1 MTQTMTATST
11 KSAAFTGAA
20 YMVGA
25 GLLFAVINV
34 ANTQLT
40 WVYGLKSTTV
50 AFWEYFIALLFSL
63 PWVFRHLRSSL
74 TTSQIPLHILRVA
87 LAAGGVQL
95 WVLGF
100 SSGVPLWQ
108 MIALI
113 MTSPFFVTIGSL
125 LVLGETVTKER
136 WISLVIGFIGA
147 MIILS
152 PWSDTFT
159 IAMLYPL
166 GASFMWAMYSLI
178 TKHMT
183 KTENA
188 DTLTLYLLLL
198 LTPINAV
205 LAFNGGFVIKT
216 DITIVSTEIAI
227 AIVVGVGVLVAIAQ
241 YFLVKAYDVADAAYL
256 QPFDYVKQPVNII
269 LGWLVYNYLP
279 EGIMWLG
286 TSLIFGASIYL
297 LQSEIKK

>member
-1 MTQTMTATST
+1 MTQTPHT
-11 KSAAFTGAA
+11 KNAAYIGAA

-25 GLLFAVINV
+25 GLFFAVINV

-63 PWVFRHLRSSL
+63 PWVLRHLRSSL
-74 TTSQIPLHILRVA
+74 TTARMPLHILRVA

-95 WVLGF
+95 WVMGF
-100 SSGVPLWQ
+100 ATGVPIWQ

-125 LVLGETVTKER
+125 LLLGESVSRQR
-136 WISLVIGFIGA
+136 WTSLVIGFVGT
-147 MIILS
+147 MIILN
-152 PWSDTFT
+152 PLSDAFS
-159 IAMLYPL
+159 IALLYPL
-166 GASFMWAMYSLI
+166 GASFLWAMYSLL

-183 KTENA
+183 QSENP

-198 LTPINAV
+198 LTPINAA
-205 LAFNGGFVIKT
+205 LAYSGGFAIQTDPTVINPL
-216 DITIVSTEIAI
+216 IAI
-227 AIVVGVGVLVAIAQ
+227 GIVVGVGILVAAAQ
-241 YFLVKAYDVADAAYL
+241 YFLVKAYNVADAAYL
-256 QPFDYVKQPVNII
+256 QPFDYVKQPVNIF
-269 LGWLVYNYLP
+269 LGWLVYSYLP

-286 TSLIFGASIYL
+286 ACLIFAASLYL
-297 LQSEIKK
+297 LQSEAKK

>member
-1 MTQTMTATST
+1 MTQLTGS
-11 KSAAFTGAA
+11 KNAAYIGAA

-25 GLLFAVINV
+25 GLIFAIINV

-63 PWVFRHLRSSL
+63 PWVFKNLRSAL

-136 WISLVIGFIGA
+136 WISLVIGFIGT

-152 PWSDTFT
+152 PWSDEFT
-159 IAMLYPL
+159 IAVLYPL

-183 KTENA
+183 RTENA
-188 DTLTLYLLLL
+188 DTMTLYLLLL

-205 LAFNGGFVIKT
+205 LAFNSGFIIKT
-216 DITIVSTEIAI
+216 DAAIVSSELAI
-227 AIVVGVGVLVAIAQ
+227 AIVVTVGVLVAVAQ
-241 YFLVKAYDVADAAYL
+241 YFLVKAYSIADAAYL
-256 QPFDYVKQPVNII
+256 QPFDYVKQPVNIL
-269 LGWLVYNYLP
+269 LGWIVYSYLP

-286 TSLIFGASIYL
+286 ATLIFGASLYL
-297 LQSEIKK
+297 LWSESKK

>member
-1 MTQTMTATST
+1 MTHTMTITGR

-20 YMVGA
+20 YMIGA
-25 GLLFAVINV
+25 GLIFAVINV

-40 WVYGLKSTTV
+40 WVLGQKSTAV

-63 PWVFRHLRSSL
+63 PWVFTHLRSAF
-74 TTSQIPLHILRVA
+74 TTTQIGPHILRVA

-100 SSGVPLWQ
+100 ASGVPIWQ
-108 MIALI
+108 MIALL

-125 LVLGETVTKER
+125 LVLRETVTKER
-136 WISLVIGFIGA
+136 WISLAMGFVGA

-159 IAMLYPL
+159 SAVLYPL
-166 GASFMWAMYSLI
+166 GASFLWAMYSLV

-183 KTENA
+183 KTENN

-198 LTPINAV
+198 LTPINAG
-205 LAFNGGFVIKT
+205 LAYTNGGFVI
-216 DITIVSTEIAI
+216 STQVAI
-227 AIVVGVGVLVAIAQ
+227 AMVVVVGVLVAVAQ
-241 YFLVKAYDVADAAYL
+241 YFLVKAYSVADAAYL

-269 LGWLVYNYLP
+269 LGWLVYNALP

-286 TSLIFGASIYL
+286 AALIFGASLYL
-297 LQSEIKK
+297 LRSEAKT

>member
-1 MTQTMTATST
+1 MTHTITTST

-20 YMVGA
+20 FMVAA

-63 PWVFRHLRSSL
+63 PWVFKHLRSSL
-74 TTSQIPLHILRVA
+74 TTSQLPLHILRVA

-100 SSGVPLWQ
+100 ASGVPLWQ

-113 MTSPFFVTIGSL
+113 MTSPFFVTIGSR
-125 LVLGETVTKER
+125 LVLGETVTMQR
-136 WISLVIGFIGA
+136 WVSLIVGFIGA
-147 MIILS
+147 IIILS
-152 PWSDTFT
+152 PWSDKFT
-159 IAMLYPL
+159 IALLYPL

-183 KTENA
+183 ETEDS

-198 LTPINAV
+198 LTPINAA
-205 LAFNGGFVIKT
+205 LAFSGGFGIQT
-216 DITIVSTEIAI
+216 DAAVVSTEFAI
-227 AIVVGVGVLVAIAQ
+227 GLVIFVGILVAVAQ
-241 YFLVKAYDVADAAYL
+241 YFLVRAYSVADAAYL

-269 LGWLVYNYLP
+269 LGYLVYSYAP
-279 EGIMWLG
+279 EGVMWLG
-286 TSLIFGASIYL
+286 TLLIFGASLYL
-297 LQSEIKK
+297 LRSEMKK

>member
-1 MTQTMTATST
+1 MTQTMTTSG
-11 KSAAFTGAA
+11 KSAAYTGAA

-63 PWVFRHLRSSL
+63 PWVFKHLRVSL
-74 TTSQIPLHILRVA
+74 TTSQMPLHILRVA

-100 SSGVPLWQ
+100 SAGVPLWQ

-125 LVLGETVTKER
+125 LVLRETVTKER
-136 WISLVIGFIGA
+136 WISLIVGFIGA

-152 PWSDTFT
+152 PWSNDFT
-159 IAMLYPL
+159 TALLYPL

-178 TKHMT
+178 TKRMT
-183 KTENA
+183 ETEDS

-198 LTPINAV
+198 LTPINAA
-205 LAFNGGFVIKT
+205 LAFTGGFGIQT
-216 DITIVSTEIAI
+216 DAAVVSTEVAI
-227 AIVVGVGVLVAIAQ
+227 AIVVVVGVLVAAAQ
-241 YFLVKAYDVADAAYL
+241 YFLVKAYSVADAAYL

-269 LGWLVYNYLP
+269 LGFLVYNYAP

-286 TSLIFGASIYL
+286 TILIFGASIYL
-297 LQSEIKK
+297 LQSEMKK

>member
-1 MTQTMTATST
+1 MTHTMTTST

-74 TTSQIPLHILRVA
+74 TTSQIPLHIIRVA

-136 WISLVIGFIGA
+136 WISLVTGFVGA

-152 PWSDTFT
+152 PWSDKFT

-183 KTENA
+183 KTEDA

-198 LTPINAV
+198 LTPINAA
-205 LAFNGGFVIKT
+205 LAFNGGFVIAT
-216 DITIVSTEIAI
+216 DITVVSTEIAI
-227 AIVVGVGVLVAIAQ
+227 AIVVGVGVLVAVAQ
-241 YFLVKAYDVADAAYL
+241 YFLVKAYNVADAAYL

-286 TSLIFGASIYL
+286 TTLIFGASIYL
-297 LQSEIKK
+297 LQSETKK

>member
-1 MTQTMTATST
+1 MTQTITS
-11 KSAAFTGAA
+11 SRNAAFTGAA
-20 YMVGA
+20 FMVGA

-63 PWVFRHLRSSL
+63 PWVFRHLRTSL
-74 TTSQIPLHILRVA
+74 TTSQMPLHILRVA

-125 LVLGETVTKER
+125 LVLGETVTKQR
-136 WISLVIGFIGA
+136 WVSLFLGFTGA

-152 PWSDTFT
+152 PWSDKFT

-198 LTPINAV
+198 LTPINAA

-216 DITIVSTEIAI
+216 DIAIVSTEFAI

-241 YFLVKAYDVADAAYL
+241 YFLVKAYNVADAAYL
-256 QPFDYVKQPVNII
+256 QPFDYVKQPVNVI
-269 LGWLVYNYLP
+269 LGWLVYSYLP

-286 TSLIFGASIYL
+286 TALIFGASVYL

>member
-1 MTQTMTATST
+1 MTQIITSS
-11 KSAAFTGAA
+11 KSAAYTGAA

-25 GLLFAVINV
+25 GLIFAVINV

-50 AFWEYFIALLFSL
+50 TFWEYFIALLFSL
-63 PWVFRHLRSSL
+63 PWVFKHFRSAF
-74 TTSQIPLHILRVA
+74 TTTQIPLHILRVA
-87 LAAGGVQL
+87 LASGGVQL

-100 SSGVPLWQ
+100 SAGVPIWQ

-113 MTSPFFVTIGSL
+113 MTSPFFVTVGSL
-125 LVLGETVTKER
+125 FVLRETVTKER
-136 WISLVIGFIGA
+136 WISLAIGFVGT
-147 MIILS
+147 MIILN
-152 PWSDTFT
+152 PWSDKFT
-159 IAMLYPL
+159 IAVLYPL

-183 KTENA
+183 KTENT

-205 LAFNGGFVIKT
+205 LAFNGGFVIQT
-216 DITIVSTEIAI
+216 DIAVVSSEIAI
-227 AIVVGVGVLVAIAQ
+227 AIVIGVGILTAISQ
-241 YFLVKAYDVADAAYL
+241 YFLVKAYSIADAAYL
-256 QPFDYVKQPVNII
+256 QPFDYVKQPVNIL
-269 LGWLVYNYLP
+269 LGWLVYSYMP

-286 TSLIFGASIYL
+286 AALIFSASLYL
-297 LQSEIKK
+297 LNSEAKK

>member
-1 MTQTMTATST
+1 MTQTITSS
-11 KSAAFTGAA
+11 KSAAYTGAA

-25 GLLFAVINV
+25 GLIFAVINV

-50 AFWEYFIALLFSL
+50 TFWEYFIALLFSL
-63 PWVFRHLRSSL
+63 PWVFKHLCSAF

-100 SSGVPLWQ
+100 SAGVPIWQ

-113 MTSPFFVTIGSL
+113 MTSPFFVTVGSL
-125 LVLGETVTKER
+125 FILGETVTKER
-136 WISLVIGFIGA
+136 WISLAIGFVGT
-147 MIILS
+147 MIILN
-152 PWSDTFT
+152 PWSDKFT
-159 IAMLYPL
+159 IAVFYPL
-166 GASFMWAMYSLI
+166 GASFLWAMYSLI

-183 KTENA
+183 KTENP

-205 LAFNGGFVIKT
+205 LAFNGGFVIQT
-216 DITIVSTEIAI
+216 DIAVVSSEIAI
-227 AIVVGVGVLVAIAQ
+227 AIVIGVGILTAISQ
-241 YFLVKAYDVADAAYL
+241 YFLVKAYSAADAAYL
-256 QPFDYVKQPVNII
+256 QPFDYVKQPVNIL
-269 LGWLVYNYLP
+269 LGWLVYSYMP

-286 TSLIFGASIYL
+286 AALIFSASLYL
-297 LQSEIKK
+297 LNSEAKK

>member
-1 MTQTMTATST
+1 MTHTITTST

-20 YMVGA
+20 FMVAA

-74 TTSQIPLHILRVA
+74 TTSKMPLHILRVA

-100 SSGVPLWQ
+100 ASGVPLWQ

-125 LVLGETVTKER
+125 LVLRETVTMQR
-136 WISLVIGFIGA
+136 WISLIVGFVGA

-152 PWSDTFT
+152 PWSDKFT
-159 IAMLYPL
+159 VALLYPL

-183 KTENA
+183 ETEDS

-198 LTPINAV
+198 LTPINAA
-205 LAFNGGFVIKT
+205 LAFSGGFGIQT
-216 DITIVSTEIAI
+216 DAAVVSTEFAI
-227 AIVVGVGVLVAIAQ
+227 GLVIFVGVLVAVAQ
-241 YFLVKAYDVADAAYL
+241 YFLVRAYSIADAAYL

-269 LGWLVYNYLP
+269 LGYLVYSYAP
-279 EGIMWLG
+279 EGVMWLG
-286 TSLIFGASIYL
+286 TLLIFGASLYL
-297 LQSEIKK
+297 LRSEMKK